1 LFSGGFGTNTA
12 NNAGPQQ
19 PKTELLLAS
28 DDPYGKLPTVSVP
41 ASRTRPLPS
50 PVVKPAT
57 PSSASKN
64 YKLTPKSMKRL
75 LIMDSPASPASVDN
89 EQRVLNELLSP
100 QTHLKKLVI
109 TDADQH
115 NLSIFE
121 SARKHQK
128 AVLKDLSNQKEQNSF
143 SPPPTPYQAP
153 RKLFSQGPSKEDKPE
168 DLQTEATDQNKM
180 RQSAKDSSNPM
191 SNSFKPTPHRPSV
204 AFNKD
209 AAQGLGESTPIAK
222 SRDYQSYSEA
232 FIDNRPEVE
241 VDRSVPVPKC
251 TKNGV
256 VTIPSMDCLL
266 RMTKSELMAVEDFSV
281 LKEDVGKVKFPGTT
295 DVIGLDLDKIV
306 SFKDREIIVYPNE
319 NDKPEIGKGLN
330 KQAEIT
336 LYKCWP
342 HDKSTNR
349 PTDDPTE
356 VEAFV
361 KKLKRRCRK
370 WHCQFISYENG
381 QWTFSLD
388 NFAD

>member
-1 LFSGGFGTNTA
+1 M
-12 NNAGPQQ
+12 
-19 PKTELLLAS
+19 KTELLLG
-28 DDPYGKLPTVSVP
+28 DDPYGKLPTVSMP

-75 LIMDSPASPASVDN
+75 LILESPASPASVDN

-121 SARKHQK
+121 SARKLQK

-153 RKLFSQGPSKEDKPE
+153 RKLTFSQGPSKEDKPE
-168 DLQTEATDQNKM
+168 DQSETPDQNKM
-180 RQSAKDSSNPM
+180 RQSTKDNSNSM
-191 SNSFKPTPHRPSV
+191 SNSFKPTPLRPS
-204 AFNKD
+204 ATFNKD
-209 AAQGLGESTPIAK
+209 PNHGLGMDSPVGK

-241 VDRSVPVPKC
+241 VDRTVPVPKC
-251 TKNGV
+251 TKTGV
-256 VTIPSMDCLL
+256 VTIPSTDILL
-266 RMTKSELMAVEDFSV
+266 QMTKNELMAVEDFTV

-295 DVIGLDLDKIV
+295 DVRGLDIDKIV

-319 NDKPEIGKGLN
+319 KDKPAVGEGLN

-336 LYKCWP
+336 LMKCWP
-342 HDKSTNR
+342 HDKTTNR
-349 PTDDPTE
+349 PTDDPAE
-356 VEAFV
+356 IEAFI

-370 WHCQFISYENG
+370 WHCHFISYENG
-381 QWTFSLD
+381 NWTFSLD